1 MTFWHGGRF
10 PSDGVLRP
18 QPMMRAGV
26 PSDGYV
32 YVTTERDLAA
42 TYAATLSGSWVMQV
56 EPTGPVEADPDSILG
71 TSFRCREAVV
81 LRRYSLS
88 NAERSA
94 RATSVRWASS

>member
-10 PSDGVLRP
+10 PIDGILRP

-26 PSDGYV
+26 PGDGFV

-42 TYAATLSGSWVMQV
+42 TYAATLPGSWVMQV
-56 EPTGPVEADPDSILG
+56 QPVGPVEPDPDSMLG

-88 NAERSA
+88 KAERSA
-94 RATSVRWASS
+94 RAATVGWVA